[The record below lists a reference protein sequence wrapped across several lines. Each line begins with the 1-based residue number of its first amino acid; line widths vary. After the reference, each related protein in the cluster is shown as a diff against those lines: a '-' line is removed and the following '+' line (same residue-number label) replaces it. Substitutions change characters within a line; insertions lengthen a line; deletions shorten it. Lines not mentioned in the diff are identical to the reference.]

1 MFNHGNGQINFARL
15 QKSFGFGACCFMES
29 EPEGWK
35 MFSDAPQNFRKVIV
49 KNERGRGHP
58 QLMSGAAA
66 NCLANV
72 IYLVEEGLNEFVQLY
87 PRGEESERTAIKQC
101 GVERILQAGELDAD
115 RRLVDHV
122 LQIMT

>member
-49 KNERGRGHP
+49 QDDCGCRHP

-72 IYLVEEGLNEFVQLY
+72 IYLVEEVSNEFVQRHA
-87 PRGEESERTAIKQC
+87 RGQDSEQTAIKQFDC
-101 GVERILQAGELDAD
+101 
-115 RRLVDHV
+115 
-122 LQIMT
+122 